1 MHDARMYMPARS
13 LALPVLAAAAV
24 LAAAGCGGTT
34 TTADDASLAPDP
46 PHGQL
51 MPQITGPRLVK
62 IEQIGGGMGTHD
74 IVTVG
79 RNGSATII
87 KAYGGGGFAAEEC
100 RLGARALAALTRDV
114 RRLPFRG
121 RIVRRPIRHDGM
133 YVPKP
138 SFIVDY
144 GRDVETFALSEMP
157 ADAAPF
163 VEHLKRM
170 ISAREGRC
178 TRVFEQYR

>member
-1 MHDARMYMPARS
+1 MYPPARR
-13 LALPVLAAAAV
+13 LAPPALAAV
-24 LAAAGCGGTT
+24 LATAALAGCGGNA
-34 TTADDASLAPDP
+34 TTADDAPLVPDE

-51 MPQITGPRLVK
+51 KPQITGPRLVR
-62 IEQIGGGMGTHD
+62 IERIGGDMGTHD

-87 KAYGGGGFAAEEC
+87 KAYGGGGFVSERC
-100 RLGARALAALTRDV
+100 RLDARELATLSREV
-114 RRLPFRG
+114 RGLPFRG
-121 RIVRRPIRHDGM
+121 RIIKRPIRHDGM

-144 GRDVETFALSEMP
+144 GRDIETFAQSEMP

-163 VEHLKRM
+163 VDHLKRM

-178 TRVFEQYR
+178 TRVFQQHR